1 VKFDMTDGPV
11 APGNI
16 QHVTQ
21 DFIFGDLSSS
31 DTLVRN
37 LTAAGSGLRHQGRT
51 IPRVPLA
58 DGRVTIECSVG
69 ADVSVHSADVLY
81 TTDGLLP
88 DASSTTVPMS
98 RHTTDWLDLNWAYG
112 ESWQGQIPAQPEGAL
127 VRYRIRA
134 ITNDGVVRWTDPHPV
149 TGEPGL
155 YAYLLGDAAAP
166 DWLRQAVIYQIFV
179 DRFAT
184 TGGQPF
190 QAVPTLSDIHGGSI
204 QGIRERLGHLREL
217 GVTCLWLSPLFP
229 SPTHHGY
236 DATDY
241 VSVEPRLGTRHQL
254 EGLIKEAHAS
264 GMRVLLDFV
273 ANHCSDQHPLF
284 RKALANPG
292 SPERAMF
299 MFSGDTYQAFFDV
312 GTMPEFALDRE
323 PAMTYVRDAARYWIE
338 LGVDGYRLD
347 YAMGPSHAFW
357 SAFRSAVRTINPEAA
372 LIGEVTGSA
381 TQLASYDGRLDGA
394 LDFLLLQALRG
405 FVDFDLIDSN
415 AFGRFVERHFRY
427 FSGRLVLPSFL
438 DNHDMNRFLWAAR
451 GDVRRLKLA
460 ALIQFMLPGPPIIY
474 YGTEVGVTQF
484 RDIEHPDGSRKLEES
499 RTPMVWGPGQNTDL
513 LDFYQHLIRHRTQMQ
528 GRLQSVPVAVDCG
541 DPDVLVLEVG
551 TAILVVINRSPVD
564 KSVTL
569 PSKVL
574 AVDLATDHQVKVDGS
589 MVLLPPLTGCLLR
602 VG

>member
-1 VKFDMTDGPV
+1 MTDGPV

-31 DTLVRN
+31 ESLVRD
-37 LTAAGSGLRHQGRT
+37 LTAAGTGLYHRSRT
-51 IPRVPLA
+51 VPPVPRA
-58 DGRVTIECSVG
+58 DDPVIVECSVG
-69 ADVSVHSADVLY
+69 ADVSVHAAEVVY
-81 TTDGLLP
+81 TTDGSMP
-88 DASSTTVPMS
+88 DVSSASVPMS
-98 RHTTDWLDLNWAYG
+98 RHTTDWLALNWAYG
-112 ESWQGQIPAQPEGAL
+112 ERWQGRIPPQPEGIL

-134 ITNDGVVRWTDPHPV
+134 TTDGGVTTWADPHPV

-155 YAYLLGDAAAP
+155 YAYWLGNAAAP
-166 DWLRQAVIYQIFV
+166 DWLRQAVTYHILV

-190 QAVPTLSDIHGGSI
+190 RIVPTLSDFHGGSI
-204 QGIRERLGHLREL
+204 HGVRERLGYLREL

-241 VSVEPRLGTRHQL
+241 VSVEPRLGTRRQL
-254 EGLIKEAHAS
+254 EVLIDEAHAS
-264 GMRVLLDFV
+264 GMRVVLDFV

-284 RKALANPG
+284 RKALANPE

-299 MFSGDTYQAFFDV
+299 AFSGDTYQSFFDV
-312 GTMPEFALDRE
+312 GTMPEFALDRA
-323 PAMTYVRDAARYWIE
+323 PAMAYVLDAARYWVE

-357 SAFRSAVRTINPEAA
+357 SAFRAAVRTANPDVA

-381 TQLASYDGRLDGA
+381 AQLASYQGRLDGA
-394 LDFLLLQALRG
+394 LDFPLLQAIRG
-405 FVDFDLIDSN
+405 FVAFDLIDSDG
-415 AFGRFVERHFRY
+415 FGRFVERHFRY

-460 ALIQFMLPGPPIIY
+460 ALLQFMLPGPPIIY
-474 YGTEVGVTQF
+474 YGTEVGVTQL
-484 RDIEHPDGSRKLEES
+484 RDLEYPDGSRKLEES
-499 RTPMVWGPGQNTDL
+499 RTPMIWGPDQNADL
-513 LDFYQHLIRHRTQMQ
+513 LDFYRRLIQHRKQVEQ
-528 GRLQSVPVAVDCG
+528 RLESVPVGVDSG
-541 DPDVLVLEVG
+541 DPDVLVLGVDG
-551 TAILVVINRSPVD
+551 GMYVVINRSQAE
-564 KSVTL
+564 KSVPL
-569 PSKVL
+569 PSTPLGVSLTTDRGVQTDASCVVL
-574 AVDLATDHQVKVDGS
+574 PA
-589 MVLLPPLTGCLLR
+589 LTGCLLED
-602 VG
+602 G